1 VCVSVRV
8 CVLRIHTVPTARR
21 VATRRVRPVSTAL
34 SGTSQTDSACRG
46 SCQPASPPASPAK
59 PTSAW
64 IDVTPVTP
72 GQIDVPSLTAH
83 AEAGAGRGGLH
94 GAGLP
99 DVSSPSTATARATAT
114 SPWVVAAT
122 LAPASNHGG
131 HGACAVAAAGEAG
144 VCAADGPCPESEAA
158 KPLAFEV
165 LSR

>member
-1 VCVSVRV
+1 MCV
-8 CVLRIHTVPTARR
+8 CVLCIHAVPTARR
-21 VATRRVRPVSTAL
+21 VATRRVRPVSAAL

-46 SCQPASPPASPAK
+46 SCQPASPAK

-72 GQIDVPSLTAH
+72 SQIDVPPLTAH

-99 DVSSPSTATARATAT
+99 DVSSPSTATATGT

-131 HGACAVAAAGEAG
+131 HGACAVAAAGKAG
-144 VCAADGPCPESEAA
+144 VCAADGPCPESEAEG
-158 KPLAFEV
+158 PLAFEV